1 MTVQIV
7 ASLHSLN
14 KEVNTVTRSVLIF
27 QWLNGKE
34 KQPQI
39 LSSPNTLLLMCTEK
53 WKESGVFEEDEK
65 EAIFGDLVC
74 VYET

>member
-14 KEVNTVTRSVLIF
+14 KEINTVTRSVLIF

-34 KQPQI
+34 EQPQI
-39 LSSPNTLLLMCTEK
+39 LSSPNILLLMCTEK
-53 WKESGVFEEDEK
+53 RMESGVFEEDEK

-74 VYET
+74 AYET